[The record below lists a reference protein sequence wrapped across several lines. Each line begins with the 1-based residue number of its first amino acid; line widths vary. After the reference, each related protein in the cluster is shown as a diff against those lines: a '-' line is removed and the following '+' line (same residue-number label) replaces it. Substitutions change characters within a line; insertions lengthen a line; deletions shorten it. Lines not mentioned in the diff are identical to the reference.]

1 MIATRLLRVLGG
13 AGVMLVLATA
23 FTPLPNLL
31 SYWMAPARPLER
43 ADAIVVIGGG
53 GVAPDGSLSNSSL
66 RGAIDGIA
74 LYRKGLAPLLVFS
87 GGASSGLRAEA
98 AVRADLA
105 RAGGVPSTAIVT
117 APPGRTTR
125 DEALQLRSLLQ
136 PHGIHK
142 IVLVADAQGMARAMG
157 VFERVG
163 FDVIPAQGMPV
174 LDLGGGPGDR
184 LNLMRYLMIEMAAK
198 LYYRMAG
205 YL

>member
-31 SYWMAPARPLER
+31 SYWMAPVRPLER
-43 ADAIVVIGGG
+43 AEAIVVIGGG
-53 GVAPDGSLSNSSL
+53 GVGPDGSLNDTSL

-87 GGASSGLRAEA
+87 GAASRGLRTEA

-105 RAGGVPSTAIVT
+105 REGGVPPTAIVT

-125 DEALQLRSLLQ
+125 EEALQLRSLLQ

-142 IVLVADAQGMARAMG
+142 IVLVADAQGMARAVG

-163 FDVIPAQGMPV
+163 FDVIPAQGIPV
-174 LDLGGGPGDR
+174 LDWGGSPGDR
-184 LNLMRYLMIEMAAK
+184 LNLMRHVMIEMAAK
-198 LYYRMAG
+198 LYYRLAG